1 MATPWLKSHTG
12 TKRHRKLVNL
22 SKDLRLKKVYVLG
35 HLHALWHET
44 LEQCEDGDL
53 SGCCNETIADFAE
66 FDGDAAKFVSLLQ
79 QHGFLDKGLLV
90 HDWIDY
96 AGAFLIGRYKNNDTR
111 KLAAIWKKHGRSYGT
126 S

>member
-22 SKDLRLKKVYVLG
+22 SHELRLKKVYVLG

-53 SGCCNETIADFAE
+53 SQCSDETIADWAQFE
-66 FDGDAAKFVSLLQ
+66 GDAAKFVSLLQ
-79 QHGFLDKGLLV
+79 KHKFLDKKLI

-96 AGAFLIGRYKNNDTR
+96 AGAYLTTRYKTGDPH
-111 KLAAIWKKHGRSYGT
+111 KLIEIWKKHGRKYGT

>member
-1 MATPWLKSHTG
+1 MATPWLRSHTG
-12 TKRHRKLVNL
+12 TKRNRKVINL
-22 SKDLRLKKVYVLG
+22 SKELRLKKVYVLG

-53 SGCCNETIADFAE
+53 STCSDETIADFAE
-66 FDGDAAKFVSLLQ
+66 FEGDATKFVSLLQ
-79 QHGFLDKGLLV
+79 KHGFLDKKLI

-96 AGAFLIGRYKNNDTR
+96 AGAFLIGRYKNNEKE
-111 KLAAIWKKHGRSYGT
+111 KLVAIWKKHGRDYGT